1 MQPLV
6 LVRPQAVRV
15 ASALTLAVIVAW
27 AALSADLSDFGV
39 LAYPA
44 VIALQ
49 TAREWGWRLE
59 VGPGGLRERQ
69 GVGGTREI
77 AWTSVTAVLLPDSA
91 WWRIN
96 PVLQVEGAPN
106 VQMTAGEGVVEV
118 IAAAQ
123 RKRKE
128 LVGTV
133 ESVSLIRSLTPW
145 LILLGLASLMLG
157 LQLSGVT

>member
-6 LVRPQAVRV
+6 VVRPQPIRV
-15 ASALTLAVIVAW
+15 ASAMTLAVIIAW
-27 AALSADLSDFGV
+27 AATTADVSDFGV

-44 VIALQ
+44 IIALQ

-69 GVGGTREI
+69 GVGGTREVD
-77 AWTSVTAVLLPDSA
+77 WGSVTAVLMPDSA

-96 PVLQVEGAPN
+96 PVLQVEGGPN
-106 VQMTAGEGVVEV
+106 IQLTASEGTADV
-118 IAAAQ
+118 IAMAR

-133 ESVSLIRSLTPW
+133 ESISLARSLTPW
-145 LILLGLASLMLG
+145 MILLGLACLLLG
-157 LQLSGVT
+157 LQLAGAA